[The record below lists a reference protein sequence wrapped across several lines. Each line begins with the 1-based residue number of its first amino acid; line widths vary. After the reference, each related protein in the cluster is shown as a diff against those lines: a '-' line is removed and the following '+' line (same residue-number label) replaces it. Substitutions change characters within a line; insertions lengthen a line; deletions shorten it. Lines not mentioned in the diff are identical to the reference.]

1 MSLMVGT
8 RQVEVIK
15 FVLLAPEHATNQ
27 SMLVRY
33 GWYAAY

>member
-15 FVLLAPEHATNQ
+15 FVFPAPEHATNQ
-27 SMLVRY
+27 IMLVRY
-33 GWYAAY
+33 GRYAAY